1 MVTLYSTKTCPKC
14 RVLGIKMDSKGI
26 QYEKNEDVEVMQKKG
41 LLTVPWLEVDGK
53 MMDFNEANEWINQQ

>member
-1 MVTLYSTKTCPKC
+1 
-14 RVLGIKMDSKGI
+14 MDSKGI